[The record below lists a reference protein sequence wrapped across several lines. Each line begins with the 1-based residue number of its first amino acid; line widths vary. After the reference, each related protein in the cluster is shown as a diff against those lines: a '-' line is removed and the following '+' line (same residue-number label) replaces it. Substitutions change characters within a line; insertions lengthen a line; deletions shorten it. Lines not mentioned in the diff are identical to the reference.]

1 MRVDYTVM
9 PEKELTDKAARGS
22 RDAFEELVRRYQQKA
37 LALSNRLCGNPEDG
51 ADAAQEAFLSAWRNL
66 PTFRGDASFSTWLY
80 RLVSNASM
88 DILRRRQR
96 RDAHAGPSTDDE
108 ENPFDAPDP
117 APAPQEIVER
127 RELRRELQA
136 ALDALSP
143 ERREVLIL
151 REIHQLSYEEIAAAL
166 SLDIGTVKSRIHRAR
181 ESLRKILT
189 ERGTFPASARL
200 KEQERRAAYE
210 QS

>member
-1 MRVDYTVM
+1 MRVDFTAM
-9 PEKELTDKAARGS
+9 PEKELIEKAARGS
-22 RDAFEELVRRYQQKA
+22 RDAFGELVRRYQQKA

-66 PTFRGDASFSTWLY
+66 SAFRGDAQFSTWLY

-96 RDAHAGPSTDDE
+96 QDAHAGPSFDDE
-108 ENPFDAPDP
+108 ETGFDAPDP
-117 APAPQEIVER
+117 SPAPQDIVER
-127 RELRRELQA
+127 RELRQELQD
-136 ALDALSP
+136 ALQKLSP

-151 REIHQLSYEEIAAAL
+151 REIHQLSYEEIADAL

-181 ESLRKILT
+181 EALRKILL
-189 ERGTFPASARL
+189 ERGTFSARERQKRQEQG
-200 KEQERRAAYE
+200 KEGRR
-210 QS
+210 

>member
-1 MRVDYTVM
+1 MRVDYTAM
-9 PEKELTDKAARGS
+9 PEKEIIEKAARGN
-22 RDAFEELVRRYQQKA
+22 REAFGELVGRYQQKA
-37 LALSNRLCGNPEDG
+37 LALSCRLCGNPEDG

-66 PTFRGDASFSTWLY
+66 PAFRGDATFSTWLY

-96 RDAHAGPSTDDE
+96 RDAHAGSSLDDE

-117 APAPQEIVER
+117 APAPQEIAER
-127 RELRRELQA
+127 RELRQALQD
-136 ALDALSP
+136 ALNALSP

-151 REIHQLSYEEIAAAL
+151 REIHQLSYEEIADAL

-181 ESLRKILT
+181 EALRKILT
-189 ERGTFPASARL
+189 ERGTFSVSARL
-200 KEQERRAAYE
+200 KGQERRAAYE
-210 QS
+210 KP